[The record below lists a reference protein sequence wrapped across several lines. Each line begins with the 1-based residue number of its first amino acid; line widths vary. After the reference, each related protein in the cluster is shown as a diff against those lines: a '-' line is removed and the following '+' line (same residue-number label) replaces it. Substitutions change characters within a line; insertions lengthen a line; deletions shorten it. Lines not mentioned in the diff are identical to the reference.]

1 MLRHRLQLRRV
12 PGVDEHCGR
21 LRDCG
26 SHGSAFVLAD
36 GRSDGFTNS
45 LADVRSYGI
54 AYCSSDGYADGCTH
68 DGRANGRADDGT
80 DRRADGGA
88 YDGTDGGAHVVSY
101 VVADGCSATTTSSP
115 NLHAAVAPPARR
127 SRPTSDVVT
136 VTTAPPSVDPKDGAT
151 AET

>member
-1 MLRHRLQLRRV
+1 MLRHRLQLGLQ

-26 SHGSAFVLAD
+26 SHGGAFVLAYCS
-36 GRSDGFTNS
+36 SDGFTNS

-101 VVADGCSATTTSSP
+101 VVADGCSYVVADSSAD
-115 NLHAAVAPPARR
+115 NRRADCLTDSRAYRHAGIRQ
-127 SRPTSDVVT
+127 S
-136 VTTAPPSVDPKDGAT
+136 G
-151 AET
+151 